1 VNAILHSDRP
11 SALQVPRLI
20 AIDMDGTLLGATGQV
35 SARNLEALRSAER
48 AGAEVVIAT
57 GRRHCYAMDILRD
70 LHLNPANAVVSSN
83 GTVVRTIGAELLHRT
98 LLPLPTARWL
108 CAHLADFRNTLVLT
122 FDAVGLDGEGS
133 QGALVVEHLD
143 ELNSNVGWWMQSNR
157 ASIRHVEQLESAL
170 EHELPIQIM
179 LCGSL
184 DRMRLA
190 EERLLEQTGVSG
202 SGATAQERLHG
213 PGIAVHRT
221 EYTSRDLCIVDIL
234 PAGCSKGAAL
244 LRYAANR
251 GLEAADILAIGDNWN
266 DVSMLEVAGQAVLM
280 ANAPKELKL
289 LAVAGSWTMGLSNE
303 NDGVAVAIEEALNL

>member
-1 VNAILHSDRP
+1 MNAILRSARP

-20 AIDMDGTLLGATGQV
+20 AIDMDGTLLGVTGRV
-35 SARNLEALRSAER
+35 SARNLEALRSAEK

-57 GRRHCYAMDILRD
+57 GRRHCYAMEILQD
-70 LHLNPANAVVSSN
+70 LQLNPANAVVSSN
-83 GTVVRTIGAELLHRT
+83 GTVVRTIASRLLHRT
-98 LLPLPTARWL
+98 LLPLSTARWL
-108 CAHLADFRNTLVLT
+108 CAHLADFRNSLVLT
-122 FDAVGLDGEGS
+122 FDAVGPNGEDTK
-133 QGALVVEHLD
+133 GALVVEHLD
-143 ELNSNVGWWMQSNR
+143 ELNSNVGSWMQSNQ

-170 EHELPIQIM
+170 EHELPIQVM

-190 EERLLEQTGVSG
+190 EERLLEQTGVSE
-202 SGATAQERLHG
+202 SGATAQERLHER
-213 PGIAVHRT
+213 GIAVHRT
-221 EYTSRDLCIVDIL
+221 EYTGRDLCIVDIL

-280 ANAPKELKL
+280 ANAPRELKRI
-289 LAVAGSWTMGLSNE
+289 AVASNWTMGLSNE
-303 NDGVAVAIEEALNL
+303 NDGVAAAIENALNL